1 MRKGKTV
8 IYIVLWIAVLAVL
21 SLFMKPAKITSCA
34 AQQGNILVTG
44 RSGYELPI
52 IYEEVTAIEYRGEL
66 DYGAL
71 IDGVDDGKEKSGQ
84 WENAEL
90 GQYLLCVNAKV
101 NPCIILRTREQT
113 MVINYESQ
121 QSTQALYDALLE
133 QIDPAS
139 HPYPGSSETLS
150 TEGQMLAVTTRGFV
164 DVDGV
169 KLSAIQIQYNIDLT
183 GAEIDKDTYSLEV
196 YHGTVLENF
205 GGGDIGDITGI
216 TISGD
221 TVTLSIYADYHL
233 SSETPFNCDV
243 ETPFGWWL
251 GNDPD
256 GYSNHSMT
264 VLRCDDDSGELKG
277 ILVSFGMKPSAIDNA
292 GRKENQRQI
301 SSEICG
307 AFCNKMETAF
317 GVPVI
322 YAVSAGGNQVPC
334 KSAFRHQVNAQG
346 EVLEIDE
353 GVTQGLAY
361 ADELSDEMYAA
372 CAGIVKEIRC
382 QESVLDGK
390 WSGCS
395 MPWTRRRGGPRKLT
409 RKVTHTAEGETA
421 ITADLFQMGA
431 TTFVMVC
438 PEMTAE
444 CERLLRAEN
453 PNHRVIL
460 MTLTNGEMKCLPDQS
475 SFEKGTYEAQ
485 GSNLM
490 PGAAEVLI
498 GIVSEKIRDMTQ

>member
-1 MRKGKTV
+1 METMIQAGFGRGTIYFPESIFPLEGFSGVHDAPHVRLMVLKFQNSAFALLEAELVIVPLTSIDLWRDKIAATFSIPREQTVVQMTHTFTTPHEPGPLGPPDRRPEPTEEDLRKRA
-8 IYIVLWIAVLAVL
+8 IYH
-21 SLFMKPAKITSCA
+21 
-34 AQQGNILVTG
+34 
-44 RSGYELPI
+44 
-52 IYEEVTAIEYRGEL
+52 EVTDRA
-66 DYGAL
+66 
-71 IDGVDDGKEKSGQ
+71 VDESIQ
-84 WENAEL
+84 
-90 GQYLLCVNAKV
+90 QAKV
-101 NPCIILRTREQT
+101 NF
-113 MVINYESQ
+113 
-121 QSTQALYDALLE
+121 
-133 QIDPAS
+133 
-139 HPYPGSSETLS
+139 GSAVLGWG
-150 TEGQMLAVTTRGFV
+150 EGTC
-164 DVDGV
+164 
-169 KLSAIQIQYNIDLT
+169 
-183 GAEIDKDTYSLEV
+183 EV
-196 YHGTVLENF
+196 NV
-205 GGGDIGDITGI
+205 
-216 TISGD
+216 
-221 TVTLSIYADYHL
+221 
-233 SSETPFNCDV
+233 NCDV

-264 VLRCDDDSGELKG
+264 VLRCDDDSGKLKG

-334 KSAFRHQVNAQG
+334 KSAFRHQVDAQG

-353 GVTQGLAY
+353 GVAQGLAY
-361 ADELSDEMYAA
+361 ADELSDEMCAA

-390 WSGCS
+390 WSDCS

-409 RKVTHTAEGETA
+409 PKVTHTAEGETA

-431 TTFVMVC
+431 TTFVMVR

-460 MTLTNGEMKCLPDQS
+460 MTLANGEMKCLPDQS

-490 PGAAEVLI
+490 PGAAEMLI
-498 GIVSEKIRDMTQ
+498 RIVSEKIRNMTQ